1 MRRTLHRMDSQTLGT
16 LDAVATAAA
25 VREGRISA
33 RETVQAALARIEERN
48 GPVNAFTVVRAESAL
63 AEADELDAVGPSADR
78 PLAGVPIVVKEEY
91 DVTGDVTTLGG
102 AGNSTPRTA
111 DSEVVRRL
119 RAAGAVI
126 VGRTTMPE
134 FGQFPFTESLATGV
148 TRNPFDLDRSP
159 GGSSGGSAVAVATG
173 TVPVALGADGGGS
186 IRIPASACGL
196 VGLKPTRGRISVA
209 PLSQHWYGLVV
220 LGGMSRSVR
229 DSALLLDVISGSTP
243 VDRWSVPPPR
253 EPFAVVAAREP
264 GTLRI
269 AWSTKCV
276 TPGVDTD
283 PEITAATEQVARALV
298 RLGHRVHRTAPR
310 WPVATDAFLPQ
321 FYGGMAAEAG
331 RVEHPERLEPRTRQT
346 ARLARWATPRVVE
359 RAIRRGERVAAAV
372 DARLLTD
379 ADVFLLP
386 TMPKL
391 PPPVG
396 LLDGMDAVRAQV
408 ATLPYVANTVLTNV
422 SGHPALAL
430 PAGLSASGLPIGV
443 QLIARRG
450 EEGLLL
456 AIAAQIEASRPDF
469 WPGVAT
475 P

>member
-1 MRRTLHRMDSQTLGT
+1 MPTMDPEALAT
-16 LDAVATAAA
+16 LDAVDTAAA
-25 VREGRISA
+25 VREGRVTA
-33 RETVQAALARIEERN
+33 REVVQAALTRIDERN
-48 GPVNAFTVVRAESAL
+48 GPVNAFTVVRHEESL
-63 AEADELDAVGPSADR
+63 AEADAVDAVGPRPDR
-78 PLAGVPIVVKEEY
+78 PLAGVPVALKEEY
-91 DVTGDVTTLGG
+91 DVTGHVTTLGG
-102 AGNSTPRTA
+102 AGNSTPVTA

-126 VGRTTMPE
+126 VGKTTMPE

-148 TRNPFDLDRSP
+148 TRNPFDLGRSP

-173 TVPVALGADGGGS
+173 MVPVALGADGGGS

-209 PLSQHWYGLVV
+209 PLSQHWFGLVV
-220 LGGMSRSVR
+220 LGALTRSVR
-229 DSALLLDVISGSTP
+229 DSALLLDVIAGSTP

-253 EPFAVVAAREP
+253 ETFGATAAREP

-283 PEITAATEQVARALV
+283 PEVAGATEEVARALV
-298 RLGHRVHRTAPR
+298 RLGHRVRRTAPR

-321 FYGGMAAEAG
+321 FYGGMATEAG
-331 RVEHPERLEPRTRQT
+331 QVEHPERLEPRTRQT
-346 ARLARWATPRVVE
+346 VRLARWATPRIVE
-359 RAIRRGERVAAAV
+359 RAVRRAERVAAAV
-372 DARLLTD
+372 DDRLLADTD
-379 ADVFLLP
+379 VLMLP

-391 PPPVG
+391 PPAVG
-396 LLDGMDAVRAQV
+396 FLDGMDAVRAQV
-408 ATLPYVANTVLTNV
+408 ATLPHVANTVLANV
-422 SGHPALAL
+422 SGHPALGV
-430 PAGLSASGLPIGV
+430 PAGLSSDGMPVGV

-456 AIAAQIEASRPDF
+456 ALAAQLEASRPDF
-469 WPGVAT
+469 WPGVRR

>member
-25 VREGRISA
+25 VREGHVSA
-33 RETVQAALARIEERN
+33 REVVQAALARIEERN
-48 GPVNAFTVVRAESAL
+48 GPVNAFTVVRAQAAL
-63 AEADELDAVGPSADR
+63 AEADEVDAVGPRADR
-78 PLAGVPIVVKEEY
+78 PLAGVPVVVKEEY
-91 DVTGDVTTLGG
+91 DVTGDVTSLGG
-102 AGNSTPRTA
+102 SGNSTPRTA

-134 FGQFPFTESLATGV
+134 FGQFPFTESVATGV

-173 TVPVALGADGGGS
+173 MVPVALGADGGGS

-196 VGLKPTRGRISVA
+196 VGLKPTRGRVSVA

-253 EPFAVVAAREP
+253 EPFATMAAREP

-269 AWSTKCV
+269 AWSTKSV

-331 RVEHPERLEPRTRQT
+331 QVEHPERLEPRTRQT

-422 SGHPALAL
+422 SGHPALSL
-430 PAGLSASGLPIGV
+430 PAGLSVTGLPIGV

-456 AIAAQIEASRPDF
+456 AVAAQLEASRPDF

>member
-1 MRRTLHRMDSQTLGT
+1 
-16 LDAVATAAA
+16 
-25 VREGRISA
+25 
-33 RETVQAALARIEERN
+33 
-48 GPVNAFTVVRAESAL
+48 
-63 AEADELDAVGPSADR
+63 
-78 PLAGVPIVVKEEY
+78 VPIALKEEY
-91 DVTGDVTTLGG
+91 DVTGHVTTLGG
-102 AGNSTPRTA
+102 AGNSTPVTV

-126 VGRTTMPE
+126 VGKTTMPE

-148 TRNPFDLDRSP
+148 TRNPFDLNRSP

-173 TVPVALGADGGGS
+173 MVPVALGADGGGS

-196 VGLKPTRGRISVA
+196 VGLKPTRGRVSLA

-220 LGGMSRSVR
+220 LGAMTRSVR
-229 DSALLLDVISGSTP
+229 DGALLLDVISGSTP
-243 VDRWSVPPPR
+243 VDRWSVPAPR
-253 EPFAVVAAREP
+253 EPFATTAANEP

-276 TPGVDTD
+276 TPGIDTD
-283 PEITAATEQVARALV
+283 PEVAAATEQVARALV
-298 RLGHRVHRTAPR
+298 RLGHRARRTAPR

-321 FYGGMAAEAG
+321 FHGGMAAEAG
-331 RVEHPERLEPRTRQT
+331 QVEHPERLEPRTRQT
-346 ARLARWATPRVVE
+346 VRLARWATPRIVE
-359 RAIRRGERVAAAV
+359 RAVRRADRVAATI
-372 DARLLTD
+372 DERLLTD
-379 ADVFLLP
+379 ADVLILP

-391 PPPVG
+391 PPAVG
-396 LLDGMDAVRAQV
+396 FLDGLDAVRAQI

-422 SGHPALAL
+422 SGHPALGV
-430 PAGLSASGLPIGV
+430 PAGLSGDGMPIGV

-456 AIAAQIEASRPDF
+456 ALAAQLEASRPDF
-469 WPGVAT
+469 WPGVRT

>member
-1 MRRTLHRMDSQTLGT
+1 
-16 LDAVATAAA
+16 V
-25 VREGRISA
+25 
-33 RETVQAALARIEERN
+33 
-48 GPVNAFTVVRAESAL
+48 
-63 AEADELDAVGPSADR
+63 
-78 PLAGVPIVVKEEY
+78 
-91 DVTGDVTTLGG
+91 
-102 AGNSTPRTA
+102 
-111 DSEVVRRL
+111 
-119 RAAGAVI
+119 
-126 VGRTTMPE
+126 
-134 FGQFPFTESLATGV
+134 
-148 TRNPFDLDRSP
+148 
-159 GGSSGGSAVAVATG
+159 
-173 TVPVALGADGGGS
+173 
-186 IRIPASACGL
+186 
-196 VGLKPTRGRISVA
+196 
-209 PLSQHWYGLVV
+209 
-220 LGGMSRSVR
+220 
-229 DSALLLDVISGSTP
+229 
-243 VDRWSVPPPR
+243 
-253 EPFAVVAAREP
+253 
-264 GTLRI
+264 
-269 AWSTKCV
+269 
-276 TPGVDTD
+276 
-283 PEITAATEQVARALV
+283 
-298 RLGHRVHRTAPR
+298 
-310 WPVATDAFLPQ
+310 
-321 FYGGMAAEAG
+321 
-331 RVEHPERLEPRTRQT
+331 
-346 ARLARWATPRVVE
+346 ATPRVVE

>member
-1 MRRTLHRMDSQTLGT
+1 
-16 LDAVATAAA
+16 
-25 VREGRISA
+25 
-33 RETVQAALARIEERN
+33 
-48 GPVNAFTVVRAESAL
+48 
-63 AEADELDAVGPSADR
+63 
-78 PLAGVPIVVKEEY
+78 
-91 DVTGDVTTLGG
+91 
-102 AGNSTPRTA
+102 
-111 DSEVVRRL
+111 
-119 RAAGAVI
+119 
-126 VGRTTMPE
+126 MPE

-253 EPFAVVAAREP
+253 EPFAAVAAREP

-331 RVEHPERLEPRTRQT
+331 QVEHPERLEPRTRQT